1 MRVSIFIIISGNME
15 CLRELFIIIS
25 DNGALRGVKS
35 PRARDNVTFE
45 SSESLI
51 DRGCKGFLCVKP
63 LYV

>member
-1 MRVSIFIIISGNME
+1 ME
-15 CLRELFIIIS
+15 YLRELFIIIS
-25 DNGALRGVKS
+25 DNGALRGVES
-35 PRARDNVTFE
+35 PRDRDNATFG